1 MAALELGYYVSG
13 FMKSLVIFPSYS
25 EDGILQFNHYEE
37 LRSHLEE
44 SFQSYVPNDRDRE
57 ITHVL
62 IRHFIETCCELMRS
76 INFRKI
82 CKKVAPIVL
91 KSVLHPSAND
101 LDAIRAIA
109 QPNLVD

>member
-13 FMKSLVIFPSYS
+13 FMKSLVIFPIYS
-25 EDGILQFNHYEE
+25 EDGILQYNHYKE

-44 SFQSYVPNDRDRE
+44 SFQSYVPSDRDRE

-62 IRHFIETCCELMRS
+62 IRHFSQTCCELTKS
-76 INFRKI
+76 IHFRKI
-82 CKKVAPIVL
+82 FQKLAPILL
-91 KSVLHPSAND
+91 KSVLRPSAND
-101 LDAIRAIA
+101 LDALPAIA